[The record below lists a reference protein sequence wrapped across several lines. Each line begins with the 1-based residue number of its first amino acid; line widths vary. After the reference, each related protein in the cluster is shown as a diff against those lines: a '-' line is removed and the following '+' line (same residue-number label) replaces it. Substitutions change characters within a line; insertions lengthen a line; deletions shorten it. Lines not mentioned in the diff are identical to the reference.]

1 MPSAVKRVHYDELIF
16 DVWENVYE
24 PAEDTFLFAENLAVP
39 NGAAVLDV
47 GTGCGMLA
55 ILAAQKAES
64 VVAIDINPSA
74 VRCAKANSQNN
85 GVRGKMAFLQAD
97 LFSIFQQKALFD
109 VVTLNAPYLPAAES
123 EVDSWMVRAWSGG
136 ANGRQVIDRFIAQVP
151 FHLKPAGRVL
161 LMQSTLANAEETLD
175 NFEKL
180 GFKAKIKASR
190 ALPFFETLTLIEA
203 VAGV

>member
-1 MPSAVKRVHYDELIF
+1 MHSVVKRVRFGEFVF

-39 NGAAVLDV
+39 KGASVLDV

-55 ILAAQKAES
+55 ILAAQKADS
-64 VVAIDINPSA
+64 VIAVDLNPYA
-74 VRCAKANSQNN
+74 VRCAKANSQLN

-97 LFSIFQQKALFD
+97 LFAAFQNKALFD
-109 VVTLNAPYLPAAES
+109 LVSFNAPYLPAAEG
-123 EVDSWMVRAWSGG
+123 EADSWMVRAWAGG

-151 FHLKPAGRVL
+151 FHLKPEGMVL
-161 LMQSTLANAEETLD
+161 LMQSTLANAEETLSK
-175 NFEKL
+175 FENL

-190 ALPFFETLTLIEA
+190 ALPFFETFPLIEA
-203 VAGV
+203 AADV